1 MPKSASATQ
10 SAFSFFSSSA
20 SKSRPGTSSGES
32 IQQPPLQQ
40 LNGLNIQQ
48 AAVLTKDR
56 KNSFPRKTSFS
67 SPTKSKK
74 RSASSSSA
82 GARPGVGGS
91 FVTDSAAPPALPDFA
106 LAAAAKLSRETE
118 AIAMTPGTGDNFSR
132 ILGRTAPTSAG
143 FNTGGL
149 TPVPPPGQQWQGE
162 GAVMHRNMRE
172 IARKR
177 MYTLDYLRKAHEG
190 QVFWFNTYMFDRPN
204 QTRMSALQAQRLAR
218 RATNYLLLGLS
229 LPNVIDLNSST
240 PLEFLRSFNALL
252 SEFDS
257 FQQLH
262 GEAGSSG
269 SLSRARLPQM
279 FRRGTGSKGRRTSA
293 ADSSLYPADTDGG
306 VNAAA
311 TPSSLVNFAGSEAEL
326 LPGET
331 YTYLLTPAL
340 PFDPDFHETFATLC
354 DALIDCYKRVLSLLP
369 TPREFSTPVAE
380 QFAKVDT
387 KVRKLIIQGAVKEF
401 EENSKM
407 HVKMELAN
415 ITKVVLGGLM

>member
-1 MPKSASATQ
+1 MMPKSASATQ
-10 SAFSFFSSSA
+10 SAFAFFGSSST
-20 SKSRPGTSSGES
+20 KSRPGTSSGES
-32 IQQPPLQQ
+32 IQQQTTNGFNVPP
-40 LNGLNIQQ
+40 N
-48 AAVLTKDR
+48 VLTKDR
-56 KNSFPRKTSFS
+56 KGSFPRKTSFS

-74 RSASSSSA
+74 RSGSSSSA
-82 GARPGVGGS
+82 GARSGGSGS
-91 FVTDSAAPPALPDFA
+91 FVTDSTAPPALPDFA
-106 LAAAAKLSRETE
+106 LAAAAKLSRDTE
-118 AIAMTPGTGDNFSR
+118 AVSMTPITGDSFSR
-132 ILGRTAPTSAG
+132 ILGRTAPTTTG

-149 TPVPPPGQQWQGE
+149 TPVPPPGQMWQGE
-162 GAVMHRNMRE
+162 GAIMHRNMRE

-190 QVFWFNTYMFDRPN
+190 QVFWFNTYMFDRPS

-279 FRRGTGSKGRRTSA
+279 FRRGTGSKGRRSSA
-293 ADSSLYPADTDGG
+293 AAEAALYPADTDGG

-311 TPSSLVNFAGSEAEL
+311 APSTLINFAGSEAEL

-340 PFDPDFHETFATLC
+340 PFDPDYHETFATLC
-354 DALIDCYKRVLSLLP
+354 DALIDCYKRVLSLIP

>member
-1 MPKSASATQ
+1 MMPKSASATQ

-67 SPTKSKK
+67 N
-74 RSASSSSA
+74 
-82 GARPGVGGS
+82 
-91 FVTDSAAPPALPDFA
+91 SAAPPALPDFA

-262 GEAGSSG
+262 G
-269 SLSRARLPQM
+269 
-279 FRRGTGSKGRRTSA
+279 RRTSA